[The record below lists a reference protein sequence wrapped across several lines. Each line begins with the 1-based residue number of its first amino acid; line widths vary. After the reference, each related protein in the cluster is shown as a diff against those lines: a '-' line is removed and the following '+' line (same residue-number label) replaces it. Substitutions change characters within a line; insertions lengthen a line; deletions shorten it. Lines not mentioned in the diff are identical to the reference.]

1 MYSKETIQRV
11 KAAANDGYSERTI
24 ASIMKI
30 PKSSVHYIIHNDY
43 DKKKKKTGTP
53 KKLKKRDVLSIKRE
67 VNKLS
72 KKGSKVSSNKIKKNL
87 DLQVSTRTIQK
98 TMNEI
103 GFRFGTVNNKLPLSQ
118 QHKEKRMVFAKS
130 WLSNNHSWEI
140 TIFSDEKRF
149 SLDGPDNFTSWQQ
162 DGMVSN
168 RVKRQCGGGSIMVWG
183 MVLPNGIIHLEMVE
197 ERMNSEAYIN
207 ILQDRAIPIIEEYFD
222 GQQYYFQQDNAACH
236 VSKMAMQ
243 FFNGHKINLIEWP
256 ALSPDL
262 NITENIWSMISRRVY
277 DGPQFSSKTELW
289 TAVQESS
296 FAIQNEQNDVIIN
309 MFTNY
314 RRRLVEVIEKDG
326 DTIQY

>member
-1 MYSKETIQRV
+1 MYSKETIERV
-11 KAAANDGYSERTI
+11 KAVANDGYSERKI

-30 PKSSVHYIIHNDY
+30 PKSSCPVFVKNCVFIKFGVICVG
-43 DKKKKKTGTP
+43 KKKTGTP

-149 SLDGPDNFTSWQQ
+149 SLDYVCALHYIT
-162 DGMVSN
+162 
-168 RVKRQCGGGSIMVWG
+168 
-183 MVLPNGIIHLEMVE
+183 LE
-197 ERMNSEAYIN
+197 RT
-207 ILQDRAIPIIEEYFD
+207 L
-222 GQQYYFQQDNAACH
+222 
-236 VSKMAMQ
+236 
-243 FFNGHKINLIEWP
+243 
-256 ALSPDL
+256 
-262 NITENIWSMISRRVY
+262 
-277 DGPQFSSKTELW
+277 
-289 TAVQESS
+289 
-296 FAIQNEQNDVIIN
+296 
-309 MFTNY
+309 
-314 RRRLVEVIEKDG
+314 
-326 DTIQY
+326 